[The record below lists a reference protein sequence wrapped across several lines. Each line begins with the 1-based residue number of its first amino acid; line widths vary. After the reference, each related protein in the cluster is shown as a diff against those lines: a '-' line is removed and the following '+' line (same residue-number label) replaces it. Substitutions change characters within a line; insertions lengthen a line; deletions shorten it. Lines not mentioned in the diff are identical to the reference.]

1 VAHAAAPAKPGAAP
15 VAAARPA
22 PIQRQTAA
30 PAIQTLD
37 KILIFAA
44 SVAALAAVGG
54 AAWVLLTLNKLVEG
68 FQI

>member
-1 VAHAAAPAKPGAAP
+1 MAP
-15 VAAARPA
+15 RP
-22 PIQRQTAA
+22 TTA

-54 AAWVLLTLNKLVEG
+54 ATWVLLTLNKLVEE